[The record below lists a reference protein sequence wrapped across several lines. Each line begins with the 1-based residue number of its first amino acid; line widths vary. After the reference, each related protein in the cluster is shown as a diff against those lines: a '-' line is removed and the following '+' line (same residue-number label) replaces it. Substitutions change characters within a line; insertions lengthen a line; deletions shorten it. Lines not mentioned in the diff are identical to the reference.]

1 MLFKKSISSLH
12 LPHYKGT
19 SELAS
24 EKIAPPEEVLIPLAG
39 AAAVVNVG
47 DKVKIGTL
55 IAKEEGRNSVPMH
68 ATISGTVSSIEEY
81 KGGAKPDT
89 AIRIKSDGLME
100 KDPDITPPVVTDLD
114 SFLGALRVSGV
125 VGLGGAS
132 FPVWSKLDAA
142 RKNHIKTI
150 LVNGAE
156 CEPYITSDDRMMREH
171 ADLIKKGVEYL
182 RTYLESEEFIIGIE
196 KNKPEAI
203 AKMQETFAD
212 DPSVKVMPLES
223 VYPQGAKQVLLYNAT
238 GLVVGEGQ
246 RLASLGVIIINVST
260 LAKSAEFLTT
270 GMPLVEKTVTVDG
283 TNVKEPK
290 NLLVPIGTPIKDLIN
305 ACGGLKTEGGKLIYG
320 GPMMGKTAKDDS
332 CPVLKATNAVTC
344 LAPEDCEPLTSSPC
358 IHCGRCAANCPLSL
372 NPTVFDKAMQLDDDD
387 ERMAVLE
394 KAQVQLCMECGSCSY
409 VCPAHR
415 PLVDTNR
422 KAKGFVRKV
431 NNERKAAAEAA
442 KAAENK
448 EGGK

>member
-1 MLFKKSISSLH
+1 MIFKKSVSSLH

-24 EKIAPPEEVLIPLAG
+24 ERIAPPDEVLIPLAG
-39 AAAVVNVG
+39 SAAVVNVG
-47 DKVKIGTL
+47 DKVKIGTM
-55 IAKEEGRNSVPMH
+55 ISKEEGRNSVPMH
-68 ATISGTVSSIEEY
+68 ATISGTVAAIEEY

-100 KDPDITPPVVTDLD
+100 KDPAIAPPAVTDLD
-114 SFLGALRVSGV
+114 SFLGALRLSGV

-132 FPVWSKLDAA
+132 FPVWAKLDAA
-142 RKNHIKTI
+142 RKNHIKTV

-156 CEPYITSDDRMMREH
+156 CEPFITSDDRMMRENPE
-171 ADLIKKGVEYL
+171 LIKKGVEL
-182 RTYLESEEFIIGIE
+182 IEKYLESEEIIIGIE

-203 AKMQETFAD
+203 AIMQKTFAD
-212 DPSVKVMPLES
+212 DPKVKVMPLDS

-260 LAKSAEFLTT
+260 LAKSAEYITT

-283 TNVKEPK
+283 TNVTNPK
-290 NLLVPIGTPIKDLIN
+290 NLLVPIGTPIKYLLD
-305 ACGGLKTEGGKLIYG
+305 ACGGLKSEGGKLIYG
-320 GPMMGKTAKDDS
+320 GPMMGKCAKS
-332 CPVLKATNAVTC
+332 PENPILKATNAITA
-344 LAPEDCEPLTSSPC
+344 LAEEESTAASPC
-358 IHCGRCAANCPLSL
+358 IHCGRCVANCPLSL
-372 NPTVFDKAMQLDDDD
+372 NPTVFDKAMQLEDD
-387 ERMAVLE
+387 EQKMAVLE
-394 KAQVQLCMECGSCSY
+394 KAKVQLCMECGCCSY

-415 PLVDTNR
+415 PLVDTNK
-422 KAKGFVRKV
+422 KAKAFVRKV

-442 KAAENK
+442 KNGENK